1 MSRRELLDV
10 VVVGA
15 GVVGAT
21 AALAFARD
29 GLQVALVEARAPTR
43 WRAETPDSNPPDSTQ
58 PDSNPPASNPLDL
71 RVYAFA
77 PDNAALLDDL
87 GVWDGVREARVQP
100 YRAMRV
106 WDAAG
111 GGEIVFDADAFG
123 RHELGWIVE
132 HALLVDRLWAALP
145 GAGVQL
151 LCPEQVVALEQGE
164 GDATLHLS
172 DTSRGSARRLRA
184 RLVVAA
190 DGADSQ
196 LRRLAGIDAVVHDYG
211 QSGVVA
217 FVDSERPHQA
227 TCWQRFLPGG
237 PLAFLPFAGADH
249 AGRDGHRSSIVWTL
263 PEAEAKRLLWADE
276 TSFCVELEAAFAR
289 TLGALRLGSKRAA
302 FPLRRQLAQ
311 AHVAGRVALIGDA
324 AHVVHPLAGQGVNLG
339 LRDVSALRV
348 MLRGAVTRNADIGA
362 SSQLSRWARERRS
375 ENALAAH
382 AFDGLNRL
390 FSNDQLA
397 ATLLRGP
404 LLGLAG
410 RLPPLT
416 HALWRHAAG
425 L

>member
-1 MSRRELLDV
+1 MSRRDLLDV
-10 VVVGA
+10 IVVGA

-29 GLQVALVEARAPTR
+29 GLQVALVEAREPPA
-43 WRAETPDSNPPDSTQ
+43 WRSETP
-58 PDSNPPASNPLDL
+58 DL

-77 PDNAALLDDL
+77 PDNAALLDGL
-87 GVWDGVREARVQP
+87 GVWRGVREARVQP
-100 YRAMRV
+100 YRTMRV

-123 RHELGWIVE
+123 RQELGWIVE
-132 HALLVDRLWAALP
+132 HSLLVDRLWAALLA
-145 GAGVQL
+145 AGVQL
-151 LCPEQVVALEQGE
+151 LCPEQVVELEQGE
-164 GDATLHLS
+164 GDATLQV
-172 DTSRGSARRLRA
+172 DGVSRGSARRLRA

-196 LRRLAGIDAVVHDYG
+196 LRRLAHIDAAVHDYG

-217 FVDSERPHQA
+217 FVDSERPHQS
-227 TCWQRFLPGG
+227 TCWQRFLPSG

-249 AGRDGHRSSIVWTL
+249 AGREGHRSSIVWTL
-263 PEAEAKRLLWADE
+263 PEAEANRLLAADE
-276 TSFCVELEAAFAR
+276 GAFLGELEAAFAG
-289 TLGALRLGSKRAA
+289 TLGVLAHLSRRAA

-311 AHVAGRVALIGDA
+311 AYVAGRVAIIGDA

-339 LRDVSALRV
+339 LRDVAALRAL
-348 MLRGAVTRNADIGA
+348 LRAAATRNADIGA
-362 SSQLSRWARERRS
+362 PSRLSRWARQRRS

-382 AFDGLNRL
+382 TFGGLNRL
-390 FSNDQLA
+390 FSNDDVA

-410 RLPPLT
+410 RLSPLT
-416 HALWRHAAG
+416 HALWRRAAG